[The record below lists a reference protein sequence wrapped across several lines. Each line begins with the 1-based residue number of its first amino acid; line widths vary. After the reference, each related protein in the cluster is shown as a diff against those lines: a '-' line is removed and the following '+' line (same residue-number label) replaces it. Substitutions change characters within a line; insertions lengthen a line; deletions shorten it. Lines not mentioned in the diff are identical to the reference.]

1 MFMRILV
8 MVFIGGL
15 VMAIIIVVSS
25 DLITYRELQ
34 RKLRKER
41 EKKECAT

>member
-1 MFMRILV
+1 MFVRVLV
-8 MVFIGGL
+8 TVFVGGL
-15 VMAIIIVVSS
+15 VMAVIIVVSS

-41 EKKECAT
+41 AYKG